1 MDDKV
6 IWLIVDVSTTDVG
19 PWRYGQWERGKDEA
33 GVKEKEGRGSVL
45 KLREKGVGEKHVLIA
60 NKEEGA
66 VSLKRMKW
74 VKPQTSK
81 LL

>member
-1 MDDKV
+1 M
-6 IWLIVDVSTTDVG
+6 
-19 PWRYGQWERGKDEA
+19 Q
-33 GVKEKEGRGSVL
+33 EKEGRGSVL
-45 KLREKGVGEKHVLIA
+45 KLREKGVGEKHVMIA

>member
-1 MDDKV
+1 MGEEK
-6 IWLIVDVSTTDVG
+6 G
-19 PWRYGQWERGKDEA
+19 RGLSA
-33 GVKEKEGRGSVL
+33 GEGRTRVSAQV
-45 KLREKGVGEKHVLIA
+45 KGVGERHELIA